1 MIIQRIYFQNS
12 QQKNFKY
19 KDKLYR
25 VPTLVMRIVLFLS
38 FILYGYHQAETTVN
52 AIPYFSFSANLSYVV
67 ALIIGQLV
75 SAGIALLVFEIVAKF
90 YYNFIGATCFDIF
103 PRDAFLTYLRAGYIV
118 RNILGG
124 VLKFIFFRSDVLLF
138 GFDGAIGVVVTTL
151 VLTVTCIYVI
161 AKYVPNSRRSVFIKS
176 VAIPYIV
183 YQILSVGVVF
193 L

>member
-1 MIIQRIYFQNS
+1 MIIQRIYFQNT
-12 QQKNFKY
+12 QQKTFKY
-19 KDKLYR
+19 KDKLHR

-52 AIPYFSFSANLSYVV
+52 ALPYFSFSISLPYPV

-75 SAGIALLVFEIVAKF
+75 SAGVALLVFEIVAKF
-90 YYNFIGATCFDIF
+90 YYSFIGATCFDIL

-124 VLKFIFFRSDVLLF
+124 ILKFIFFRSYVLLF
-138 GFDGAIGVVVTTL
+138 CFDGAIGVVVTTL
-151 VLTVTCIYVI
+151 VLTLTCIYVI
-161 AKYVPNSRRSVFIKS
+161 AKYIPTNRKSVFIKS

-183 YQILSVGVVF
+183 YQIISVGVVF

>member
-1 MIIQRIYFQNS
+1 
-12 QQKNFKY
+12 
-19 KDKLYR
+19 
-25 VPTLVMRIVLFLS
+25 MRIVLFLS

-52 AIPYFSFSANLSYVV
+52 ALPYFAFSISLPYPV

-75 SAGIALLVFEIVAKF
+75 NAGVSLLVFEIVAKF
-90 YYNFIGATCFDIF
+90 YYSFIGATCFDIF

-124 VLKFIFFRSDVLLF
+124 ILKFIFFRSDVLLF

-151 VLTVTCIYVI
+151 VLTLTCIYVI
-161 AKYVPNSRRSVFIKS
+161 AKYVPTNRKSAFIKS

-183 YQILSVGVVF
+183 YQIISVGVVF